1 MIVSPRSSRNAR
13 HYYLYSWS
21 PCFTPP
27 YITRITTNNLS
38 STCTPT
44 ILRCWNRTFV
54 LSWCASL
61 FSSSQRILFRF
72 SVHLPIWR
80 HQIDCFSLNHWLC
93 TIWFLTKLIFFVPS
107 NVFTP
112 SLCSLR
118 PSRSL
123 VGGISKPESWPPR
136 HTSTPCPQSFRL
148 KAHFLLLVDFSFLL
162 YLIYRLVD
170 ITLVLLFFLLASYFW
185 VGR

>member
-1 MIVSPRSSRNAR
+1 MKIWLTRFPVLACVQGRDGNAVSPDAVGGLWILATCIPHFLPGWVMIVSPRSSRNAR

-27 YITRITTNNLS
+27 YITRIKTNNLS

-72 SVHLPIWR
+72 SVHLSIWR
-80 HQIDCFSLNHWLC
+80 RQIDCFSLNHWLC

-107 NVFTP
+107 RLLHCVR
-112 SLCSLR
+112 LR
-118 PSRSL
+118 
-123 VGGISKPESWPPR
+123 
-136 HTSTPCPQSFRL
+136 QS
-148 KAHFLLLVDFSFLL
+148 
-162 YLIYRLVD
+162 
-170 ITLVLLFFLLASYFW
+170 
-185 VGR
+185 